1 MNWKYVMAAACV
13 IGALLA
19 GGCGKP
25 SVHVMTVKIASAV
38 GAKEDRELEVLAG
51 ILAQDILK

>member
-19 GGCGKP
+19 GGWGKP
-25 SVHVMTVKIASAV
+25 SVHVMTGNGESSFCDGNKG
-38 GAKEDRELEVLAG
+38 GA
-51 ILAQDILK
+51 